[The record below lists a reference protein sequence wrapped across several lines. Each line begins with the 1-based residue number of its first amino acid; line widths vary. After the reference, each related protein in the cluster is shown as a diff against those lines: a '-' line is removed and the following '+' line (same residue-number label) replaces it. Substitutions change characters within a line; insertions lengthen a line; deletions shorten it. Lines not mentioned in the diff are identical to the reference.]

1 MAFWY
6 CSEVLA
12 GRVPHCKEE
21 RLACER
27 FLRMVGE
34 ARTGKAAFVFSSG
47 HVCDVC
53 SFIEKL
59 PHVRGFTGTI
69 LLEPVQ
75 CFWLSA
81 IFGFRDRGTLSRY
94 VREASLWVPR
104 KNTKTILSV
113 GIALFC
119 ANCEGETGAE
129 IVIAAGSETQAHI
142 PYNALRD
149 MLEKDPELRQ
159 AFGAHDTRDFTEF
172 KKTGGSVQLGTSRA
186 KNLDGYNPHMIL
198 AEELHA
204 QNQDVIGVLRTA
216 QAARSNPLNL
226 SISTAGRDVGSAAY
240 TDWLH
245 CKAVLEGRLKSPRLF
260 TVIYAATKDDE
271 ARRYDARMIEAV
283 NPMYGVALTPTGI
296 ETEIMESRKSES
308 KLQEYKRTRLNIWS
322 RAAGNLIS
330 VEDWDR
336 CADPKLKLDVFR
348 GYPVYVGLDLAARLD
363 LNAASYMVQVDQ
375 TVYATSMYWLGRN
388 CPRMKDD
395 KFADAFLKWS
405 TDGYLR
411 LTDAF
416 GGQYVDFRTILA
428 EIIAELKGHNVV
440 GIGVDDQQAN
450 MMAAEL
456 ETAGYEIFIFRKNAR
471 QITPATEDLVGR
483 TTDTTLLQ
491 HDGNPITSWC
501 AGNVVGR
508 WDSNENVLPK
518 KETPRSTANID
529 GIDALIM
536 ANSLRMAH
544 HGGTLHKNDKVA
556 PDNPYMTR
564 GLAGTIRA
572 A

>member
-1 MAFWY
+1 MALWY
-6 CSEVLA
+6 CGEVVA
-12 GRVPHCKEE
+12 GHVPHCKEE
-21 RLACER
+21 AQACAR
-27 FLRMVGE
+27 FIRMVAE
-34 ARTGKAAFVFSSG
+34 AKSGKGPFVWSTS

-53 SFIEKL
+53 SFMEKL
-59 PHVRGFTGTI
+59 PHVKGMDGVI
-69 LLEPVQ
+69 VLEPVQ
-75 CFWLSA
+75 CFWLA
-81 IFGFRDRGTLSRY
+81 GIFGFREKGSMLRW
-94 VREASLWVPR
+94 VREASLWIPR

-119 ANCEGETGAE
+119 ANLEGETGAE
-129 IVIAAGSETQAHI
+129 IVIAAGSETQANI
-142 PYNALRD
+142 PYGALRD
-149 MLEKDPELRQ
+149 MLEKDAELRE

-172 KKTGGSVQLGTSRA
+172 RKTGGSVHLGTSRA

-240 TDWLH
+240 IDWMH
-245 CKAVLEGRLKSPRLF
+245 CKSVLEGRLSSPRLF

-271 ARRYDARMIEAV
+271 GKRYEERLIESV
-283 NPMYGVALTPTGI
+283 NPMYGVALTRTGI
-296 ETEIMESRKSES
+296 ETEIMEARKSES

-330 VEDWDR
+330 VEDWDK
-336 CADPKLKLDVFR
+336 CADPKLKLEVFK

-363 LNAASYMVQVDQ
+363 LNAASFMVQVDK
-375 TVYATSMYWLGRN
+375 TVYATSNYWLGRHS
-388 CPRMKDD
+388 PRMQDD
-395 KFADAFLKWS
+395 KFADAFLKWHEE
-405 TDGYLR
+405 GYLH

-416 GGQYVDFRTILA
+416 GGKYVDFRTILA
-428 EIIAELKGHNVV
+428 EIIAELQGHTVIGV
-440 GIGVDDQQAN
+440 GVDDQQAN

-456 ETAGYEIFIFRKNAR
+456 EEAGYEIFIFRKNAR

-483 TTDTTLLQ
+483 TTNPSLLQ

-508 WDSNENVLPK
+508 WDANENVLPK
-518 KETPRSTANID
+518 KETPHSTANID
-529 GIDALIM
+529 GIDAMIM

-544 HGGTLHKNDKVA
+544 LAGTLHKDDKA
-556 PDNPYMTR
+556 PPENPYLKR
-564 GLAGTIRA
+564 GLTGAPRA